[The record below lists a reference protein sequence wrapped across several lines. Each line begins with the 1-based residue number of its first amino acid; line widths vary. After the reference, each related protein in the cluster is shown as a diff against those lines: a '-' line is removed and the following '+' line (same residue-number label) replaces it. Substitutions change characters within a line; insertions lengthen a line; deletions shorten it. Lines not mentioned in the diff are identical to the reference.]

1 MVLGMFEYMKRIFFV
16 LFALLIS
23 LNLAAKGKIVTFDI
37 DSKILGCEKTT
48 SVYLPEG
55 YDENEDKFYPVLYLL
70 HGLGGTHNTWKEYGM
85 LTLSDMHFA
94 AGLANPMIIVM
105 PDASGVNENH
115 RGRNSGYAN
124 RPGWRYEDFFF
135 EELIPAV
142 EEMYRTK
149 VGKEYRAVAGL
160 SMGGHGSALFA
171 MSRPE
176 YFSSAYLMSARLSG
190 VPEISPDRT
199 EDYVEMLRE
208 YEFTRIFPEMTAEEI
223 ADISQVRWFL
233 DCGDDD
239 YLLDG
244 TLTLFA
250 QMRSKGVPVELR
262 VRNGAH
268 NKYYWIESLP
278 IALTFVSAGF
288 EK

>member
-1 MVLGMFEYMKRIFFV
+1 MRKIFVVLLAV
-16 LFALLIS
+16 LLS
-23 LNLAAKGKIVTFDI
+23 VNLAAKGKIVTFDV
-37 DSKILGCEKTT
+37 DSKILGCVKTT

-55 YDENEDKFYPVLYLL
+55 YDENKDAEYPVLYLL

-85 LTLSDMHFA
+85 LTVSDMHCA

-105 PDASGVNENH
+105 PDASGLNKNH
-115 RGRNSGYAN
+115 RGKNCGYAN
-124 RPGWRYEDFFF
+124 RPGWMYEDFFF

-142 EEMYRTK
+142 EEMYRIK
-149 VGKEYRAVAGL
+149 SGKEYRAVAGL

-171 MSRPE
+171 MSKPE

-190 VPEISPDRT
+190 IPEVSADRT

-208 YEFTRIFPEMTAEEI
+208 YEFTRIFPEMSDEKLAQI
-223 ADISQVRWFL
+223 AQVRWFL

-244 TLTLFA
+244 TLTLFT

-262 VRNGAH
+262 VRNGAQT
-268 NKYYWIESLP
+268 KDYWIESLP

>member
-37 DSKILGCEKTT
+37 DSKILGCKKTT

-55 YDENEDKFYPVLYLL
+55 YDVNEDKFYPVLYLL

-85 LTLSDMHFA
+85 LTISDMHFA

-223 ADISQVRWFL
+223 AEISQVRWFL

>member
-1 MVLGMFEYMKRIFFV
+1 MRKIFVV
-16 LFALLIS
+16 LFAVVLS
-23 LNLAAKGKIVTFDI
+23 VNVAAKGKIVTFDI
-37 DSKILGCEKTT
+37 DSKILGCKKTT

-55 YDENEDKFYPVLYLL
+55 YDVNEDKFYPVLYLL

-85 LTLSDMHFA
+85 LTISDMHFA

-223 ADISQVRWFL
+223 AEISQVRWFL

>member
-1 MVLGMFEYMKRIFFV
+1 MP
-16 LFALLIS
+16 
-23 LNLAAKGKIVTFDI
+23 IVQ
-37 DSKILGCEKTT
+37 
-48 SVYLPEG
+48 V
-55 YDENEDKFYPVLYLL
+55 
-70 HGLGGTHNTWKEYGM
+70 GGTRT
-85 LTLSDMHFA
+85 S
-94 AGLANPMIIVM
+94 
-105 PDASGVNENH
+105 
-115 RGRNSGYAN
+115 
-124 RPGWRYEDFFF
+124 FF

-223 ADISQVRWFL
+223 AEISQVRWFL

>member
-1 MVLGMFEYMKRIFFV
+1 MFEYMKRIFFV
-16 LFALLIS
+16 LFALMIS
-23 LNLAAKGKIVTFDI
+23 LNLAAKGMIVTFDI

-55 YDENEDKFYPVLYLL
+55 YDENEDEFYPVLYLL

-85 LTLSDMHFA
+85 LTISDMHFA

-223 ADISQVRWFL
+223 AEISQVRWFL

-278 IALTFVSAGF
+278 MALTFVSAGF

>member
-1 MVLGMFEYMKRIFFV
+1 MRKIFV
-16 LFALLIS
+16 ALLAVVLS
-23 LNLAAKGKIVTFDI
+23 VNLAAKGRIVTFDI
-37 DSKILGCEKTT
+37 DSRILGCVKTT

-55 YDENEDKFYPVLYLL
+55 YDEDKDVEYPVLYLL
-70 HGLGGTHNTWKEYGM
+70 HGLGGTHSTWKEYGM
-85 LTLSDMHFA
+85 LTISDMHFA

-115 RGRNSGYAN
+115 RGKNSGYAN

-135 EELIPAV
+135 EELIPAI
-142 EEMYRTK
+142 EENYRIK
-149 VGKEYRAVAGL
+149 SGKEYRAVAGL

-190 VPEISPDRT
+190 IPEISADRT
-199 EDYVEMLRE
+199 EDYVEMLRQ
-208 YEFTRIFPEMTAEEI
+208 YEFTRIFPEMSDEKI
-223 ADISQVRWFL
+223 ARLADVRWFL

-250 QMRSKGVPVELR
+250 QMRAKGLPVELR

-288 EK
+288 DK